1 MSAAS
6 SAASA
11 VRRRVALVTGGN
23 KGIGLEIV
31 RQLASADPQ
40 LLVLLGSRDP
50 ARGKAGAAKLGLSNV
65 TPLEI
70 DVTSPPSIAAA
81 AQAVKKAHPEGLDL
95 LINNAGVFLRG
106 QDQQGKAD
114 VIDQTMAVNYVGP
127 RDTCVTFWPLLNKN
141 ARSVTTDTNRKQR
154 LGVAVL
160 IFLIPLISAFSLVLC
175 LLLRSLVRMSF
186 QCGERGQSAE
196 QERHDELLRRAP
208 QAAPRNRFHREGRVA
223 SAIST
228 KATMIWGT
236 KGGMR
241 RCARNKMRRSSCH
254 PLSLTWLYP
263 LVFLFSSLVSS
274 TTCLR
279 SIARIP

>member
-81 AQAVKKAHPEGLDL
+81 TQAVKKAHPEGLDL

-106 QDQQGKAD
+106 LDQQGKAD
-114 VIDQTMAVNYVGP
+114 VIDQTMAVNYEGP

-141 ARSVTTDTNRKQR
+141 ARSVAYTKQCAVTDTGGSGGR
-154 LGVAVL
+154 
-160 IFLIPLISAFSLVLC
+160 FLTALSSAFSLVLC
-175 LLLRSLVRMSF
+175 LLRSLVCVYMCF
-186 QCGERGQSAE
+186 QCGERGQSTE
-196 QERHDELLRRAP
+196 QECHDELLRRAS
-208 QAAPRNRFHREGRVA
+208 QAAPRSRFHREG
-223 SAIST
+223 
-228 KATMIWGT
+228 K
-236 KGGMR
+236 
-241 RCARNKMRRSSCH
+241 
-254 PLSLTWLYP
+254 SL
-263 LVFLFSSLVSS
+263 
-274 TTCLR
+274 
-279 SIARIP
+279 